1 MTDDS
6 TSNLKEQLRRY
17 GRLLRLKFQA
27 VSAFF
32 KTDRGK
38 TIAKILRYIFQGGV
52 IIFLIYQLTNIG
64 WHDFLKSLPT
74 QPSFY
79 LLFLLIFFALPITE
93 IFTYN
98 LSWDLSFREGIPIFL
113 KKRVFNKS
121 VMEYSGELQLFTWA
135 RQKFHISDKEVF
147 RVIRDNNIMSSVAS
161 TFVAFSLLLA
171 FLLGDQITL
180 MKYLRNNS
188 NIITI
193 AGVAFIS
200 VILLAVAYRFRK
212 YFFSMSKKVALSV
225 CGIHILRLIIL
236 NIAQVLQWHIV
247 MPKIPLRIW
256 FTFLSLQIILNRI
269 PFLPNKDL
277 IFIGTSLEV
286 SKLIN
291 VSSAGLA
298 GILVTHGV
306 LEKIT
311 NVILYI
317 AITILEKR
325 KKAKS
330 KSSQESSEEVSEPT
344 P

>member
-1 MTDDS
+1 MTNNTIS
-6 TSNLKEQLRRY
+6 TLKKVLRKY
-17 GRLLRLKFQA
+17 GRFLRLKFRLI
-27 VSAFF
+27 SAFF
-32 KTDRGK
+32 KTERGK
-38 TIAKILRYIFQGGV
+38 LIAKIIKYAFQFTIV
-52 IIFLIYQLTNIG
+52 IFLIYQLTDIG
-64 WHDFLKSLPT
+64 WNDFFKSLPT
-74 QPSFY
+74 QSLFY
-79 LLFLLIFFALPITE
+79 LLFLLIFFALPVTE

-98 LSWDLSFREGIPIFL
+98 LSWDLGFREGILIFL

-135 RQKFHISDKEVF
+135 RNNFNISDKEVF

-161 TFVAFSLLLA
+161 TFVAFGLLLA

-180 MKYLRNNS
+180 MKYLKNHGNL
-188 NIITI
+188 ITI
-193 AGVAFIS
+193 TGVAFIS

-225 CGIHILRLIIL
+225 CGLHILRLIIL

-247 MPKIPLRIW
+247 MPNIPLRIW

-298 GILVTHGV
+298 GILVTQGV
-306 LEKIT
+306 LEKVT

-317 AITILEKR
+317 VITFIEKR

-330 KSSQESSEEVSEPT
+330 ESPQSEKEISEPT
-344 P
+344 A

>member
-1 MTDDS
+1 MANKS
-6 TSNLKEQLRRY
+6 TLKEKFKKY
-17 GRLLRLKFQA
+17 GRLVRFKFQSI
-27 VSAFF
+27 SAFF

-38 TIAKILRYIFQGGV
+38 TIAKILRYIFQFAV
-52 IIFLIYQLTNIG
+52 VIFLIYQLTKIG
-64 WHDFLKSLPT
+64 WHDFFDSLPT
-74 QPSFY
+74 EPLFY
-79 LLFLLIFFALPITE
+79 LLFLLIFFALPVTE

-98 LSWDLSFREGIPIFL
+98 LSWDLKFREGIMIFL

-135 RQKFHISDKEVF
+135 RKKFNISDKEVF

-180 MKYLRNNS
+180 MKYLKNNS
-188 NIITI
+188 NLITI
-193 AGVAFIS
+193 AAVAFIS
-200 VILLAVAYRFRK
+200 IILLAVAFRFRK
-212 YFFSMSKKVALSV
+212 YFFSMSRKVALSV
-225 CGIHILRLIIL
+225 CGLHILRLIIL

-247 MPKIPLRIW
+247 MPRVPLRIW

-298 GILVTHGV
+298 GILVTQGI
-306 LEKIT
+306 LEKVT

-317 AITILEKR
+317 VITILEKR
-325 KKAKS
+325 KKAKKQAAQS
-330 KSSQESSEEVSEPT
+330 PEEVTEPT
-344 P
+344 H